1 MFSHFGNV
9 ISAKVFVDKHT
20 NLSKCFGFVS
30 FDNSHSGSMAIQA
43 MNGFQIGT
51 KRLKVQVK
59 RPKNSNKPYWW
70 ALIGTVLYCV
80 ILLRNYFCI
89 IYLSICQFR
98 FFLYFWVVFFRFVQK
113 ILCPLLCYP
122 IITVTQ
128 HTTTHYDMHFTI
140 SCQIKIVICFHVQF
154 A

>member
-30 FDNSHSGSMAIQA
+30 FDNSHSGSLAIQA

-51 KRLKVQVK
+51 KRLKVQIK

-70 ALIGTVLYCV
+70 ARSNQSIFCVFSLLSVSKIIYYYCCV
-80 ILLRNYFCI
+80 YECI
-89 IYLSICQFR
+89 I
-98 FFLYFWVVFFRFVQK
+98 
-113 ILCPLLCYP
+113 
-122 IITVTQ
+122 
-128 HTTTHYDMHFTI
+128 
-140 SCQIKIVICFHVQF
+140 
-154 A
+154 